1 MSGNVRAR
9 RASQSSGCT
18 TLSGGIRYGEARSSR
33 RSGCSTALRQIC
45 NLTQLNIRICNPQNN
60 FPSRRMFDSVSILWG
75 DGSDTLFVAS
85 DQQMLQHT
93 YAAEGEYTISLKAM
107 RHCMTTQQSTSFT
120 AQQEPHTPESISTPP
135 SNGNP
140 AFTLASCPAH
150 QQVRITFY
158 QAPTEL
164 ELIDLQ
170 GHHL

>member
-1 MSGNVRAR
+1 
-9 RASQSSGCT
+9 
-18 TLSGGIRYGEARSSR
+18 
-33 RSGCSTALRQIC
+33 
-45 NLTQLNIRICNPQNN
+45 
-60 FPSRRMFDSVSILWG
+60 MFDSVSILWG

-85 DQQMLQHT
+85 DQQMLQLT
-93 YAAEGEYTISLKAM
+93 YAAEGEYTISLKDM

>member
-1 MSGNVRAR
+1 
-9 RASQSSGCT
+9 
-18 TLSGGIRYGEARSSR
+18 
-33 RSGCSTALRQIC
+33 
-45 NLTQLNIRICNPQNN
+45 
-60 FPSRRMFDSVSILWG
+60 MFDSVSIFWG

-93 YAAEGEYTISLKAM
+93 YAAEGEYSISLKAM

-120 AQQEPHTPESISTPP
+120 AQQEPHTPENISTPP

>member
-1 MSGNVRAR
+1 
-9 RASQSSGCT
+9 
-18 TLSGGIRYGEARSSR
+18 
-33 RSGCSTALRQIC
+33 
-45 NLTQLNIRICNPQNN
+45 
-60 FPSRRMFDSVSILWG
+60 MFDSVSILWG

-85 DQQMLQHT
+85 DQQMLQLT
-93 YAAEGEYTISLKAM
+93 YAAEGEYTISLKDM

-170 GHHL
+170 SHHL